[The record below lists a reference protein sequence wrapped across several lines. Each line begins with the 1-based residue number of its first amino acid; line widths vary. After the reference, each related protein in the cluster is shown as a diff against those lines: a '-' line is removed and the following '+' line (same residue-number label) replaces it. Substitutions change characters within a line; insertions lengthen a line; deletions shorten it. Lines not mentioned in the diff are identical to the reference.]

1 MNHRERLLKALNH
14 EKTDRP
20 PIDLGSSGVSGIHA
34 LAYSKLRHALGLE
47 EKPVFVYEALQ
58 QLARVD
64 EDVRQALD
72 VDVVGLLPYY
82 NSIGV
87 RNHPLVL
94 KDYPI
99 PQGGMGKCVEGFQY
113 KIDSDGFRYAYPQGN
128 TNYPPSYK
136 MPAGGYFFDPLN
148 RSDDTVDD
156 ETDPYEDFGDSFG
169 VMSEEEGKFYAQQV
183 KQLKENTDY
192 GIVFGAALASFGDL
206 ARIPGPNVLQPKGI
220 RGVDEWLIAHKL
232 RPEYVY
238 AVNEINAKAV
248 LKSYEVLYQ
257 AVGNDI
263 DVLFVSGTDFGTQ
276 NGPMI
281 SHDDFCK
288 LYKPF
293 YKQVND
299 WIHNN
304 TKWKIMYHSCGS
316 IVEFI
321 DDFVEIGVDILN
333 PVQCSAKGMDAKYL
347 KDKYGDKLVFWGG
360 GIDTQKTLPFGTPD
374 ECRAQVRERIET
386 LGAQGGFVFNSIH
399 NIQANTPVENLL
411 AIFEEARKIVK

>member
-34 LAYSKLRHALGLE
+34 LAYSKLRNALGLE

-113 KIDSDGFRYAYPQGN
+113 KIDSDGSRYAYPQGN

>member
-113 KIDSDGFRYAYPQGN
+113 KIDSDGSRYAYPQGN